1 MKLMSYVLAFFI
13 LQFAQAKSVAQ
24 QPAAGKGTPSNTV
37 AQEAPAVVV
46 APAPAAD
53 VMFEGVKITP
63 NTEVSIK
70 GQKYSLKPVSY
81 GIRKKKVFGLA
92 TVRVYVVE
100 FLASKPE
107 NLIKD
112 EDNILKSLKAAEVT
126 QLKLTLVRDIS
137 GKKITSSF
145 HEALE
150 HNGVDLKK
158 PSEELEDV
166 LEEIGEIE
174 EFKENQSFTVTVLWD
189 KNNTATM
196 VLQKPNGKTET
207 VKGPD
212 QFATD
217 LFSIWF
223 GKPAD
228 DKLADLKKVLIK

>member
-13 LQFAQAKSVAQ
+13 IPFAV
-24 QPAAGKGTPSNTV
+24 AAGKAKPAKTETP
-37 AQEAPAVVV
+37 APAAAPATPDVVV
-46 APAPAAD
+46 APVPPAD
-53 VMFEGVKITP
+53 VVFEGVKISP
-63 NTEVSIK
+63 PTEVSIK
-70 GQKYSLKPVSY
+70 GNKYTVKPVSY

-107 NLIKD
+107 NLVKD
-112 EDNILKSLKAAEVT
+112 EDGILASLKNAEVT

-137 GKKITSSF
+137 GKKIKSSF

-158 PSEELEDV
+158 PSEELSEV

-174 EFKENQSFTVTVLWD
+174 EFKENQSFTITILWD
-189 KNNTATM
+189 KGTATM

-207 VKGPD
+207 IKGPD

-217 LFSIWF
+217 LMSIWF